1 MNSHFSVLPK
11 VKCIDLRYWQTRT
24 CL

>member
-11 VKCIDLRYWQTRT
+11 VRCIDLRYWQTRT